1 MKRIIV
7 TGANKGIG
15 LGIVR
20 RLLSEYDETFLILAA
35 RSLERAEQSAS
46 LLLDEN
52 KAWKNRLMTLKLDVE
67 LDDSVAEASEKIH
80 SV

>member
-46 LLLDEN
+46 LLLD
-52 KAWKNRLMTLKLDVE
+52 
-67 LDDSVAEASEKIH
+67 
-80 SV
+80 